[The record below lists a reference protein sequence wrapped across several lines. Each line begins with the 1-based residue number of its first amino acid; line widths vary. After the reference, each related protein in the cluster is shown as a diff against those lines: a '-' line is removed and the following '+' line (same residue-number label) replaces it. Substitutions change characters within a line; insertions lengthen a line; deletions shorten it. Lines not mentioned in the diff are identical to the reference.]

1 MKSGLTL
8 EQLATELNRQNSAK
22 EDYIVSTH
30 SIKMESCGADLFLR
44 MVDGEENDR
53 VEPFELGP
61 VAHRQIGSYLHIHSK
76 YYNKMLEH
84 APALLAYNANHWFT
98 HTPKERMVRTLD
110 GVARAFVSNSYRFID
125 NFEIASAVLPVI
137 GEMPDAHFVSC
148 QITDN
153 KMYIKV
159 VNTNIVA
166 EVFPGD
172 TVQAGFVI
180 TNSETGQGAFSVQ
193 PLIYRLADGTGMVV
207 GDEAIRRHH
216 KGKVNSAARSFLIE
230 KSETISA
237 DDRTFLT
244 AVQEAVRSAADEDRF
259 QQVVGMMRQ
268 AREAQINTTDLSAVV
283 NLTAKSFSITES
295 ESGGVL
301 QHLVQGN
308 DLTLYGLSNAVT
320 RFSGDVES
328 YDRASELE
336 TIGYDVLS
344 MGRSQWNRLNQAA

>member
-8 EQLATELNRQNSAK
+8 EELAAELHRQNSAK
-22 EDYIVSTH
+22 EDFIVSTH

-53 VEPFELGP
+53 VEPFEIGKI
-61 VAHRQIGSYLHIHSK
+61 AHRQIGSYLNIHSK
-76 YYNKMLEH
+76 YYNKMLEQ
-84 APALLAYNANHWFT
+84 APALLSYNANHWFT

-110 GVARAFVSNSYRFID
+110 GVARAFLSNSYRFID

-148 QITDN
+148 QITEN
-153 KMYIKV
+153 RMYIKV
-159 VNTNIVA
+159 VNPNIAA
-166 EVFPGD
+166 EVEPGD
-172 TVQAGFVI
+172 VVQAGFVI

-193 PLIYRLADGTGMVV
+193 PLIYRLTDGNGMVIS
-207 GDEAIRRHH
+207 DATIRRNH
-216 KGKVNSAARSFLIE
+216 KGKVNSAASHFLIQKNE
-230 KSETISA
+230 SISS
-237 DDRTFLT
+237 DDRAFLSQ
-244 AVQEAVRSAADEDRF
+244 VQETVRSAVDEERF
-259 QQVVGMMRQ
+259 HQVVGIMRQ
-268 AREAQINTTDLSAVV
+268 AREAQMNTTDISAVV

-301 QHLVQGN
+301 QRLVERN

-320 RFSGDVES
+320 RYSGDVDS

-336 TIGYDVLS
+336 AIGYDVLS
-344 MGRSQWNRLNQAA
+344 MGQTQWNRLNQAA